1 MPPNSYTTKNNSSNL
16 VEIIKNKIL
25 PLYNLKDCTIEQI
38 KVKNT
43 NKDRAVFKITSNN
56 KSYCL
61 KKVYCNE
68 NELLFIYSVLE
79 WFYRNN
85 LNVPNLLPSSSKNR
99 FVKYNN
105 LLFILTPWIYGE
117 KCNFDNLDDIYISS
131 KNLAF
136 MHKCSN
142 NFFPIKGS
150 KIKIGYENLHMSCK
164 NHTDKLLFCYN
175 EALKKNDT
183 FSKLFLSSFKDNFFL
198 AQNSTIIAST
208 IDFSGLTKTL
218 CHGDYVNK
226 NIIFENK
233 NIWLIDFDNC
243 AFDYASHDISHFL
256 RRLLKR
262 RSINWNIP
270 LTKCIISIYD
280 SINPL
285 NKDDFK
291 YILSYISYPQ
301 KYWRISKDYYSNNP
315 KLKKEEAIESLKKL
329 NSTMNTQINFI
340 KELEKVY
347 Y

>member
-1 MPPNSYTTKNNSSNL
+1 MPPNSYNMENNPTSL
-16 VEIIKNKIL
+16 IEIIKKEIL
-25 PLYNLKDCTIEQI
+25 PLYNLNNCIIEQI

-43 NKDRAVFKITSNN
+43 NKDRAVFKITCNN

-85 LNVPNLLPSSSKNR
+85 IKVPKLLPCFTNNR

-105 LLFILTPWIYGE
+105 LLFILTPWIHGE

-131 KNLAF
+131 KNLAL

-142 NFFPIKGS
+142 NFFPIKNS
-150 KIKIGYENLHMSCK
+150 KIKLGYEDLHISCK

-175 EALKKNDT
+175 EALKRKDT

-208 IDFSGLTKTL
+208 IDFNKLTKTL

-262 RSINWNIP
+262 KSVNWNVS
-270 LTKCIISIYD
+270 LTKSIISIYD

-285 NKDDFK
+285 NKNDFR

-301 KYWRISKDYYSNNP
+301 KYWRLSKDYYSDSP
-315 KLKKEEAIESLKKL
+315 KIKKEEAIDNLKKL
-329 NSTMNTQINFI
+329 NLTMKTQINFI